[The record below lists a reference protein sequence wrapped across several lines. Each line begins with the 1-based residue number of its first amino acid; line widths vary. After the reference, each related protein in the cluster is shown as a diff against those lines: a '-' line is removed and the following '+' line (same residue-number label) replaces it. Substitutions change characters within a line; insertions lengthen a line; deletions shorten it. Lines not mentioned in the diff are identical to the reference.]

1 MRSLTK
7 LKESARSFLQLR
19 TGSGIIIA
27 CLFALLLAAGCNG
40 SASGEPDFG
49 TTVDRLIAAAQTT
62 NKVPSLCVAIG
73 RKGSILYSQCAG

>member
-1 MRSLTK
+1 MTRSLTK
-7 LKESARSFLQLR
+7 LKESTRGFSHLR
-19 TGSGIIIA
+19 MAAVTMG
-27 CLFALLLAAGCNG
+27 CMFALLLAAGCNG

-73 RKGSILYSQCAG
+73 RKGPCCTRNAPA